1 MHGNLPLKDLAAYG
15 SVILKRITSLSP
27 GETEQVGRSLAQEL
41 KPGDTVAFF
50 GGLGMGKT
58 LFIRGLA
65 EGLGIEDA
73 VSSPTFALVHEYRG
87 STPLYHFDMYRVES
101 YDDLYSTG
109 YFDYLGSA
117 GICAIEWSEN
127 VEKALPDDA
136 VRVSIE
142 RGPAE
147 DSRIITIKRGVGDE
161 DFSG

>member
-1 MHGNLPLKDLAAYG
+1 L
-15 SVILKRITSLSP
+15 IRITSLSP
-27 GETEQVGRSLAQEL
+27 GETEQAGRELAQGL

-65 EGLGIEDA
+65 QGLGIKDP

-109 YFDYLGSA
+109 YFDYLGST

-127 VEKALPDDA
+127 IENVLPEDA

-142 RGPAE
+142 LGAGE